1 MLRQVFF
8 RIFTV
13 YQSMNK
19 TTIQKKYYK
28 VDSKETLKLLFQ
40 HIEESDT
47 LAYDTETTSL
57 NPRKGKIIG
66 FSVSGEVGIGFYL
79 PTMVWNTETETID
92 ELSIEGTGCHSI
104 AKKLISML
112 VGKKLIMHNSSFDA
126 RYTQNFYGVDLLPSL
141 WVDTALLVHT
151 VKEEGAFGYGSPFG
165 LKPIAIMIQE
175 EIGLDVKEAANQE
188 QLELKASIKENGGA
202 TTRVNFEMYKADID
216 ILSKYAAADTD
227 LTLRICNHFL
237 KVLKQEGLEKFFF
250 EDEVMPL
257 YREVTIPMEI
267 EGIALDIPL
276 IEETREN
283 IVKDQERLRSLVMS
297 ELLELRQV
305 KEWVM
310 ATALKNFPPSP
321 KGKWASTLVELYG
334 LPLPKTARGYSLK
347 NANVLALEDHPVR
360 EYLLTGDLEHLK
372 EEIVIRVSMKL
383 WRDSN
388 DGELINIQ
396 SKKQMAEIAFDYLK
410 EKPLSKTA
418 KGQAQFDDDAIK
430 VLSPKYEWCK
440 SLRLYNKLL
449 KIKSTYI
456 DRFYEAAED
465 GRFYPYFK
473 QNGTVS
479 GRYGSDLQQLPKPKE
494 EGEADPII
502 VAYTNTVRAFFIS
515 DPGTVF
521 IDSDYTSLEPHL
533 FASISD
539 DKALQEIFNKGHD
552 FYSTVAIRTEKLNED
567 KEKYP
572 DGVSADTKAPN
583 FLKKLDPIKRNTAKG
598 YSLGIAYG
606 MSPYALA
613 MSLGVSQE
621 EGKRLHEGYLTGFPG
636 VAKWVDTSRERFKKD
651 GFIRNQVGR
660 IRHLD
665 KGKAVYDVFGES
677 IMDWKVRKDL
687 ERDYG
692 KDQVL
697 QWYRDYK
704 NALNSCL
711 NYQLQ
716 SLAASVV
723 NRAALV
729 INRKFKELGID
740 GIVVAQIH
748 DQLVMKVPADKAE
761 ESLPWV
767 QELMENTTKMKGVTL
782 KAPPEIGRNLSEAH

>member
-1 MLRQVFF
+1 MTQP
-8 RIFTV
+8 
-13 YQSMNK
+13 
-19 TTIQKKYYK
+19 TIQKKYYK

-40 HIEESDT
+40 HIQDSDT

-66 FSVSGEVGIGFYL
+66 FSVSGDVGIGFYL

-92 ELSIEGTGCHSI
+92 ELFIEGTGCHSL

-112 VGKKLIMHNSSFDA
+112 VGKKLIMHNASFDA
-126 RYTQNFYGVDLLPSL
+126 RYTNNFYGVDLLPSL

-165 LKPIAIMIQE
+165 LKPIAIMIQK

-188 QLELKASIKENGGA
+188 QIELKASIKANGGT

-237 KVLKQEGLEKFFF
+237 TVLKEEGLEKFFF

-257 YREVTIPMEI
+257 YREVTIPMEV
-267 EGIALDIPL
+267 EGLALDMEL
-276 IEETREN
+276 IEKTRGD
-283 IVKDQERLRSLVMS
+283 IVKDQVRLKKVVMD
-297 ELLELRQV
+297 ELIAMRQV

-310 ATALKNFPPSP
+310 DTALKTFPPST
-321 KGKWASTLVELYG
+321 KGKWASTLVDLYG

-347 NANVLALEDHPVR
+347 NANVLAMDEHPVR
-360 EYLLTGDLEHLK
+360 EYLLSGDLGNLD
-372 EEIVIRVSMKL
+372 EEVVVRVSMKL
-383 WRDSN
+383 WKESN

-396 SKKQMAEIAFDYLK
+396 SKKQMGDIAFNYLK

-418 KGQAQFDDDAIK
+418 TGLAQFNDDAIQA
-430 VLSPKYEWCK
+430 LSAKYDWCE
-440 SLRLYNKLL
+440 SLRTYNKLL

-456 DRFYEAAED
+456 DRFYDKAED

-494 EGEADPII
+494 EGEAAPII
-502 VAYTNTVRAFFIS
+502 VKYTNTVRAFFIA
-515 DPGTVF
+515 DPDTVF

-533 FASISD
+533 FASVSD
-539 DKALQEIFNKGHD
+539 DKALQEIFNKEHD
-552 FYSTVAIRTEKLNED
+552 FYSTVAIRTEKLNEQTD
-567 KEKYP
+567 KYP
-572 DGVSADTKAPN
+572 NGVSADTKAPN
-583 FLKKLDPIKRNTAKG
+583 FLKKLDAPKRNQAKG

-606 MSPYALA
+606 MSAYALA
-613 MSLGVSQE
+613 MSLGVSKE
-621 EGKRLHEGYLTGFPG
+621 EGKKLHAGYLKGFPG
-636 VAKWVDTSRERFKKD
+636 VASWIDASREKFKRD
-651 GFIRNQVGR
+651 GFIRNEVGR

-677 IMDWKVRKDL
+677 IMDWKMRKDL

-692 KDQVL
+692 KPQVL

-704 NALNSCL
+704 NALNNCL

-729 INRKFKELGID
+729 INKKFKELGIN
-740 GIVVAQIH
+740 GVVVAQIH
-748 DQLVMKVPADKAE
+748 DQLVMRVPADKAE
-761 ESLPWV
+761 ECLPWI
-767 QELMENTTKMKGVTL
+767 QDLMENTTKMKGVTL
-782 KAPPEIGRNLSEAH
+782 KAPPEVATNLADGH

>member
-1 MLRQVFF
+1 MVHQQV
-8 RIFTV
+8 IE
-13 YQSMNK
+13 
-19 TTIQKKYYK
+19 KKYYK

-40 HIEESDT
+40 HIQDSDT

-66 FSVSGEVGIGFYL
+66 FSVSGDVGIGFYL

-92 ELSIEGTGCHSI
+92 ELFIEGTGCHSI

-112 VGKKLIMHNSSFDA
+112 VGKKLIMHNASFDA
-126 RYTQNFYGVDLLPSL
+126 RYTNNFYGVDLLPSL

-165 LKPIAIMIQE
+165 LKPIAIMIQK

-188 QLELKASIKENGGA
+188 QIELKASIKANGGT

-237 KVLKQEGLEKFFF
+237 TVLKEEGLEKFFF

-257 YREVTIPMEI
+257 YREVTIPMEV
-267 EGIALDIPL
+267 EGLALDMEL
-276 IEETREN
+276 IEKTRGD
-283 IVKDQERLRSLVMS
+283 IVKDQVRLKKVVMD
-297 ELLELRQV
+297 ELIAMRQV

-310 ATALKNFPPSP
+310 DTALKTFPPST
-321 KGKWASTLVELYG
+321 KGKWASTLVDLYG

-347 NANVLALEDHPVR
+347 NANVLAMDEHPVR
-360 EYLLTGDLEHLK
+360 EYLLSGDLGNLD
-372 EEIVIRVSMKL
+372 EEVVVRVSMKL
-383 WRDSN
+383 WKESN

-396 SKKQMAEIAFDYLK
+396 SKKQMGDIAFNYLK

-418 KGQAQFDDDAIK
+418 TGLAQFNDDAIQA
-430 VLSPKYEWCK
+430 LSAKYDWCE
-440 SLRLYNKLL
+440 SLRTYNKLL

-456 DRFYEAAED
+456 DRFYDKAED

-494 EGEADPII
+494 EGEAAPII
-502 VAYTNTVRAFFIS
+502 VKYTNTVRAFFIA
-515 DPGTVF
+515 DPDTVF

-533 FASISD
+533 FASVSD
-539 DKALQEIFNKGHD
+539 DKALQEIFNKEHD
-552 FYSTVAIRTEKLNED
+552 FYSTVAIRTEKLNEQTD
-567 KEKYP
+567 KYP
-572 DGVSADTKAPN
+572 NGVSADTKAPN
-583 FLKKLDPIKRNTAKG
+583 FLKKLDAPKRNQAKG

-606 MSPYALA
+606 MSAYALA
-613 MSLGVSQE
+613 MSLGVSKE
-621 EGKRLHEGYLTGFPG
+621 EGKKLHEGYLKGFPG
-636 VAKWVDTSRERFKKD
+636 VASWIDASREKFKRD
-651 GFIRNQVGR
+651 GFIKNEVGR

-677 IMDWKVRKDL
+677 IMDWKMRRDL

-692 KDQVL
+692 KPQVL

-704 NALNSCL
+704 NALNNCL

-729 INRKFKELGID
+729 INKKFKELGIN
-740 GIVVAQIH
+740 GVVVAQIH
-748 DQLVMKVPADKAE
+748 DQLVMRVPADKAE
-761 ESLPWV
+761 ECLPWI
-767 QELMENTTKMKGVTL
+767 QDLMENTTKMKGVTL
-782 KAPPEIGRNLSEAH
+782 KAPPEVATNLADGH

>member
-1 MLRQVFF
+1 MV
-8 RIFTV
+8 
-13 YQSMNK
+13 
-19 TTIQKKYYK
+19 IQKKYYK
-28 VDSKETLKLLFQ
+28 VDSRETLQLLFQ
-40 HIEESDT
+40 HIKESDI

-57 NPRKGKIIG
+57 NPRKGEIIG
-66 FSVSGEVGIGFYL
+66 FSVSGDEGMGFYL
-79 PTMVWNTETETID
+79 PTMYWDKGSE
-92 ELSIEGTGCHSI
+92 ELKECFIEGTSCHSI
-104 AKKLISML
+104 AKKLIAML
-112 VGKKLIMHNSSFDA
+112 VGKKLIMHNASFDA
-126 RYTQNFYGVDLLPSL
+126 RYTKNFYGVDLLPSL

-151 VKEEGAFGYGSPFG
+151 VKEEGAFGFGNPFG
-165 LKPIAIMIQE
+165 LKSIAIMIQD

-188 QLELKASIKENGGA
+188 QLELKASIKENGGV
-202 TTRVNFEMYKADID
+202 TTRVNFEIYKADID

-237 KVLKQEGLEKFFF
+237 KVLEGEGLEKFFF

-276 IEETREN
+276 IEKTRDD
-283 IVKDQERLRSLVMS
+283 ITTDQVKYKDAVLA
-297 ELLELRQV
+297 ELLKLRPV

-310 ATALKNFPPSP
+310 DSALKAFPPSA
-321 KGKWASTLVELYG
+321 KGKWASALVDLYG
-334 LPLPKTARGYSLK
+334 LPVPKTARGYSLK
-347 NANVLALEDHPVR
+347 QVNVLAMDTHPVR
-360 EYLLTGDLEHLK
+360 EYLLTKDLSHL
-372 EEIVIRVSMKL
+372 EEEVVVRVSMKL
-383 WRDSN
+383 WKDAN
-388 DGELINIQ
+388 DGVLINIQ
-396 SKKQMAEIAFDYLK
+396 SKKQLAEIAFNYLK
-410 EKPLSKTA
+410 EKPLSKTS
-418 KGQAQFDDDAIK
+418 KGQAQFDDDMIQA
-430 VLSPKYEWCK
+430 LSDKYEWCK
-440 SLRLYNKLL
+440 NLRLYNKLL

-456 DRFYEAAED
+456 DRFYHAAED

-502 VAYTNTVRAFFIS
+502 VHYTNTVRAFFIS
-515 DPGTVF
+515 DSDTVF
-521 IDSDYTSLEPHL
+521 IDSDYTSLEPCL

-539 DKALQEIFNKGHD
+539 DKALQEIFNKEHD

-583 FLKKLDPIKRNTAKG
+583 FLKKLDPTRRNTAKG

-636 VAKWVDTSRERFKKD
+636 VAKWIDTSREKFKKD

-782 KAPPEIGRNLSEAH
+782 KAPPEIATNLADGHY

>member
-1 MLRQVFF
+1 MVNQQV
-8 RIFTV
+8 IE
-13 YQSMNK
+13 
-19 TTIQKKYYK
+19 KKYYK

-40 HIEESDT
+40 HIQDSDT

-66 FSVSGEVGIGFYL
+66 FSVSGDVGIGFYL

-92 ELSIEGTGCHSI
+92 ELFIEGTGCHSL

-112 VGKKLIMHNSSFDA
+112 IGKKLIMHNASFDA
-126 RYTQNFYGVDLLPSL
+126 RYTNNFYGVDLLPSL

-165 LKPIAIMIQE
+165 LKPIAIMIQK

-188 QLELKASIKENGGA
+188 QIELKASIKANGGT

-237 KVLKQEGLEKFFF
+237 TVLKEEGLEKFFF

-257 YREVTIPMEI
+257 YREVTIPMEV
-267 EGIALDIPL
+267 EGLALDMEL
-276 IEETREN
+276 IEKTRGD
-283 IVKDQERLRSLVMS
+283 IVKDQVRLKKVVMD
-297 ELLELRQV
+297 ELIAMRQV

-310 ATALKNFPPSP
+310 DTALKTFPPST
-321 KGKWASTLVELYG
+321 KGKWASTLVDLYG

-347 NANVLALEDHPVR
+347 NANVLAMDEHPVR
-360 EYLLTGDLEHLK
+360 EYLLSGDLGNLD
-372 EEIVIRVSMKL
+372 EEVVVRVSMKL
-383 WRDSN
+383 WKESN

-396 SKKQMAEIAFDYLK
+396 SKKQMGDIAFNYLK

-418 KGQAQFDDDAIK
+418 TGLAQFNDDAIQA
-430 VLSPKYEWCK
+430 LSAKYDWCE
-440 SLRLYNKLL
+440 SLRTYNKLL

-456 DRFYEAAED
+456 DRFYDKAED

-479 GRYGSDLQQLPKPKE
+479 GRYGSDLPQLPKPKE
-494 EGEADPII
+494 EGEAAPII
-502 VAYTNTVRAFFIS
+502 VKYTNTVRAFFIA
-515 DPGTVF
+515 DPDTVF

-533 FASISD
+533 FASVSD
-539 DKALQEIFNKGHD
+539 DKALQEIFNKEHD
-552 FYSTVAIRTEKLNED
+552 FYSTVAIRTEKLNEQTD
-567 KEKYP
+567 KYP
-572 DGVSADTKAPN
+572 NGVSADTKAPN
-583 FLKKLDPIKRNTAKG
+583 FLKKLDAPKRNQAKG

-606 MSPYALA
+606 MSAYALA
-613 MSLGVSQE
+613 MSLGVSKE
-621 EGKRLHEGYLTGFPG
+621 EGKKLHAGYLKGFPG
-636 VAKWVDTSRERFKKD
+636 VASWIDASREKFKRD
-651 GFIRNQVGR
+651 GFIRNEVGR

-677 IMDWKVRKDL
+677 IMDWKMRKDL

-692 KDQVL
+692 KPQVL

-704 NALNSCL
+704 NALNNCL

-729 INRKFKELGID
+729 INKKFKELGIN
-740 GIVVAQIH
+740 GVVVAQIH
-748 DQLVMKVPADKAE
+748 DQLVMRVPADKAE
-761 ESLPWV
+761 ECLPWI
-767 QELMENTTKMKGVTL
+767 QDLMENTTKMKGVTL
-782 KAPPEIGRNLSEAH
+782 KAPPEVATNLADGH